1 MRLRPWLMAVPVL
14 AAAGLG
20 LFADRLTG
28 ANAKQDGDPTPAV
41 RLPLTQV
48 VMFNSGVGYY
58 ARSGEVTGNARVD
71 LTFPETDINDLIKSM
86 TLQDLDGGK
95 ISAVSYDSREP
106 VSRTL
111 ASFAI
116 NLNEQPSLAN
126 ILTQA
131 RGEKVEL
138 TMLPGNAAQPGNLTG
153 TIIGIERNPT
163 VVNQPGGPVT
173 VENVKLNILTAE
185 GMRGIKMAD
194 IQRVRFTNPV
204 LENELKR
211 ALEVLATSHDT
222 QKKAVSMHFSGDGKR
237 KVKVGYVIEAPIW
250 KTSYRLVL
258 DKVAKPYLQ
267 GWAVVEN
274 TTDEDWGGV
283 KMALISGRPIS
294 FKMDLY
300 NPRFLDRPTVEP
312 ELFRS
317 LRPVAYDGGYR
328 RLDDLTKINEGLPS
342 EFDASVEEE
351 KMRKSR
357 APLAMRQ
364 LQDQLK
370 RVEPQVE
377 QGLSAGFEGRASGK
391 NRELA
396 REMAERMELGAVSG
410 AATASKLGDFFQY
423 VIDQPVSLARQK
435 SALLPILGKDIDGT
449 RVSIYNQAVQAKH
462 PLLGLRFK
470 NTTGANLSQGP
481 VTVYEGSTYAGDARF
496 LDISPNDERMI
507 AFAIDLGCEVIPQ
520 DGNDKTAITTV
531 KAHKG
536 IVTISRRLT
545 DEKVYK
551 ISNKSDTARTLVI
564 EQPNRTNQ
572 QFKLVNTPKPVEE
585 TAALWRFETKVEAGK
600 SSEYKVTEEKMLGEQ
615 MVLTNSGDDQIRWV
629 ISLNEATPALK
640 AKLGDAL
647 KLKGAWD
654 VLRRELQQVRA
665 DTARIAQDQER
676 IRKNLRETPKEAE
689 VYATYLEKL
698 SAQEKELDALMT
710 KEKKI
715 MADEFKAKKSYE
727 DFLYNIDG

>member
-20 LFADRLTG
+20 LFADHLIG
-28 ANAKQDGDPTPAV
+28 ANGKQDGDPKPAV

-58 ARSGEVTGNARVD
+58 ARSGEVEGDARVD

-86 TLQDLDGGK
+86 TLQDLSGGK
-95 ISAVSYDSREP
+95 ITAVSYDSREP

-138 TMLPGNAAQPGNLTG
+138 TMQAGNTAQPGNLTG
-153 TIIGIERNPT
+153 TVIGIERNPF
-163 VVNQPGGPVT
+163 VVNQPGGPIT
-173 VENVKLNILTAE
+173 VENVLLNILTGE
-185 GMRGIKMAD
+185 GMRSVKLSD
-194 IQRVRFTNPV
+194 VQRVRFTNPV

-211 ALEVLATSHDT
+211 ALDTLAMSHDT

-258 DKVAKPYLQ
+258 DKEAKPYLQ

-283 KMALISGRPIS
+283 KMALVSGRPIS

-300 NPRFLDRPTVEP
+300 NPLFIQRPTVEP

-317 LRPVAYDGGYR
+317 LRPVAYEGGYR
-328 RLDDLTKINEGLPS
+328 RQNDANKVFSVMDLAEA
-342 EFDASVEEE
+342 DA
-351 KMRKSR
+351 KKD
-357 APLAMRQ
+357 APLAKKAGK
-364 LQDQLK
+364 DQLK
-370 RVEPQVE
+370 RLEESEKLGMGFEPQT
-377 QGLSAGFEGRASGK
+377 GK
-391 NRELA
+391 NRQLA
-396 REMAERMELGAVSG
+396 ADLAERMDLGAVPTT
-410 AATASKLGDFFQY
+410 ATASKLGDFFQY

-435 SALLPILGKDIDGT
+435 SALLPIVGKDIDGT
-449 RVSIYNQAVQAKH
+449 RVSIYNPAVQAKH

-470 NTTGANLSQGP
+470 NTTGANLAQGP
-481 VTVYEGSTYAGDARF
+481 VTVFEGSTYAGDARF

-507 AFAIDLGCEVIPQ
+507 AFAIDLGTEVIPQ
-520 DGNDKTAITTV
+520 VGDGKTNITKV
-531 KAHKG
+531 KAQKG
-536 IVTISRRLT
+536 IIHVTRKQM
-545 DEKVYK
+545 DEKTYK
-551 ISNKSDTARTLVI
+551 ISNKGDTAKTMVI
-564 EQPNRTNQ
+564 EHPNRTNQ
-572 QFKLVNTPKPVEE
+572 GFKVVKTAKHIEE
-585 TAALWRFETKVEAGK
+585 TEALWRFETKVEAGK
-600 SSEYKVTEEKMLGEQ
+600 SAEFKVTEERDLNEEIT
-615 MVLTNSGDDQIRWV
+615 LTNSGDDQIRFF
-629 ISLNEATPALK
+629 INLNEASKELK
-640 AKLGDAL
+640 AKLADAL
-647 KLKGAWD
+647 ALKGKWD
-654 VLRRELQQVRA
+654 IVRRELTQVRA
-665 DTARIAQDQER
+665 DVQRITADQDR

-689 VYATYLEKL
+689 VYTEYLKKL
-698 SAQEKELDALMT
+698 SAQEKELDALT
-710 KEKKI
+710 AKEKKL
-715 MADEFKAKKSYE
+715 MADEFAAKKGYE
-727 DFLYNIDG
+727 DFLFNIEG

>member
-1 MRLRPWLMAVPVL
+1 
-14 AAAGLG
+14 
-20 LFADRLTG
+20 
-28 ANAKQDGDPTPAV
+28 
-41 RLPLTQV
+41 
-48 VMFNSGVGYY
+48 
-58 ARSGEVTGNARVD
+58 VD

-95 ISAVSYDSREP
+95 VSAVSYDSREP
-106 VSRTL
+106 VTRTL
-111 ASFAI
+111 ASYAI
-116 NLNEQPSLAN
+116 NLNNQPSLAQ

-131 RGEKVEL
+131 RGEKVEV

-153 TIIGIERNPT
+153 TVIG
-163 VVNQPGGPVT
+163 
-173 VENVKLNILTAE
+173 VEVQKVAVDKTTIDANMLTLLTAE
-185 GMRGIKMAD
+185 GMRCVKMSD
-194 IQRVRFTNPV
+194 VQRVRFTNPV

-211 ALEVLATSHDT
+211 ALDTLAMAHDS

-258 DKVAKPYLQ
+258 DKDAKPYLQ

-283 KMALISGRPIS
+283 KMALVSGRPIS

-300 NPRFLDRPTVEP
+300 NPLFIQRPTVEP

-317 LRPVAYDGGYR
+317 LRPVAYDGGIRTMDRLAALPAPAPMAGAERGAGMPGNGVPAGDSAPSLREMDAR
-328 RLDDLTKINEGLPS
+328 RKG
-342 EFDASVEEE
+342 E
-351 KMRKSR
+351 K
-357 APLAMRQ
+357 Q
-364 LQDQLK
+364 Y
-370 RVEPQVE
+370 
-377 QGLSAGFEGRASGK
+377 AGALGA
-391 NRELA
+391 
-396 REMAERMELGAVSG
+396 EMAEKMNLTAVDPGATV
-410 AATASKLGDFFQY
+410 SKLGDSFKY

-435 SALLPILGKDIDGT
+435 SALLPIIGKDIEGT

-470 NTTGANLSQGP
+470 NTTGANLAQGP

>member
-1 MRLRPWLMAVPVL
+1 MRFRPWMLAIPV
-14 AAAGLG
+14 AAAGFG
-20 LFADRLTG
+20 LFADSLIG
-28 ANAKQDGDPTPAV
+28 ANAKQDGDPKPSV

-48 VMFNSGVGYY
+48 VMFNSGVGYF
-58 ARSGEVTGNARVD
+58 ARSGEVEGNARVD

-95 ISAVSYDSREP
+95 VSAVSYDSREP
-106 VSRTL
+106 VTRTL
-111 ASFAI
+111 ASYAI
-116 NLNEQPSLAN
+116 NLNNQPSLAQ

-131 RGEKVEL
+131 RGEKVEV

-153 TIIGIERNPT
+153 TVIG
-163 VVNQPGGPVT
+163 
-173 VENVKLNILTAE
+173 VEVQKVAVDKTTIDANMLTLLTAE
-185 GMRGIKMAD
+185 GMRCVKMSD
-194 IQRVRFTNPV
+194 VQRVRFTNPV

-211 ALEVLATSHDT
+211 ALDTLAMAHDS

-258 DKVAKPYLQ
+258 DKDAKPYLQ

-283 KMALISGRPIS
+283 KMALVSGRPIS

-300 NPRFLDRPTVEP
+300 NPLFIQRPTVEP

-317 LRPVAYDGGYR
+317 LRPVAYDGGIR
-328 RLDDLTKINEGLPS
+328 TMDRLAALPAPAPMAGAERGAGMPGNGVPAGDS
-342 EFDASVEEE
+342 APSLREMDAR
-351 KMRKSR
+351 RKSDK
-357 APLAMRQ
+357 Q
-364 LQDQLK
+364 Y
-370 RVEPQVE
+370 
-377 QGLSAGFEGRASGK
+377 AGALGA
-391 NRELA
+391 
-396 REMAERMELGAVSG
+396 EMAEKMNLTAVDPGATVG
-410 AATASKLGDFFQY
+410 KLGDSFKY

-435 SALLPILGKDIDGT
+435 SALLPIIGKDIEGT

-470 NTTGANLSQGP
+470 NTTGANLAQGP